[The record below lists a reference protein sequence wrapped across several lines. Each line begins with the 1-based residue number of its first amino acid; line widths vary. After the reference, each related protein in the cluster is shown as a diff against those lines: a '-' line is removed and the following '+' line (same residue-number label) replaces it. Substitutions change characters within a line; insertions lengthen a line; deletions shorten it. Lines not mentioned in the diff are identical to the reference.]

1 MEISSLCIVNE
12 NYDNTKFCVLQNSS
26 PDSVSEHFNFIP
38 HKETSGKF
46 KEERNLNANTSTKTC
61 NGKAIFIY
69 SAVVWTLTI
78 IVVTIC
84 ILMFMEVL

>member
-12 NYDNTKFCVLQNSS
+12 NYDNTKNCESQNLY
-26 PDSVSEHFNFIP
+26 PDSSSEYFNFIP
-38 HKETSGKF
+38 QKETSGKF
-46 KEERNLNANTSTKTC
+46 KEERYLNANTNAKYC
-61 NGKAIFIY
+61 NRKAIFIY
-69 SAVVWTLTI
+69 GAIVWTLTI

>member
-12 NYDNTKFCVLQNSS
+12 NYDNTKNCESQNLY
-26 PDSVSEHFNFIP
+26 PDSASQYFNFIP
-38 HKETSGKF
+38 QKEASGKF
-46 KEERNLNANTSTKTC
+46 EEERNLNANTNTKYC
-61 NGKAIFIY
+61 NSKATFIY
-69 SAVVWTLTI
+69 GAVVWTLTI